1 MYVLGVPVSYN
12 DAKVGRILFANY
24 NPVTKPEFNGNHLS
38 IILKKNADNS
48 TVIVLPLTKV
58 ASYDP
63 NSSKKLLG
71 TISALP
77 AGLRQ
82 HRSYYVY
89 DQVRTLNTNRLSHIL
104 DNGKPLEVF
113 VDGDKLK
120 EVLLDCV
127 KELDYA
133 LSVEEK
139 DEHYYNLFIYA
150 RTRHIISVAYDIKQ
164 ALADEATKHLVPG
177 LIDKLDQLE
186 YEKYFLDVHMN
197 ENDRKLKINEFI
209 QERLK

>member
-1 MYVLGVPVSYN
+1 MYKLGVPVSFN

-24 NPVTKPEFNGNHLS
+24 DQVMKPEFNGNHLS
-38 IILKKNADNS
+38 IILKKNTDNS

-58 ASYDP
+58 AAYNSD
-63 NSSKKLLG
+63 SSKKSLG
-71 TISALP
+71 IISTLP
-77 AGLRQ
+77 ESLRQ

-89 DQVRTLNTNRLSHIL
+89 DQVRTLNTRRLSHIL

-113 VDGDKLK
+113 VGEDKLK

-139 DEHYYNLFIYA
+139 DEHYFKLFIYA
-150 RTRHIISVAYDIKQ
+150 RTRHIISVAYDIKK
-164 ALADEATKHLVPG
+164 ALSDEATKHLVPG
-177 LIDKLDQLE
+177 LIEKLNQLE
-186 YEKYFLDVHMN
+186 YEKYFSDIHMN
-197 ENDRKLKINEFI
+197 EHDHKVKINEFI
-209 QERLK
+209 QAHLK